1 MAAITFI
8 GLGNMGSPMASN
20 LLKAGHDLTVFDLSE
35 SAVRVLIDEG
45 AKSRSTI
52 LEAVENVEVVIS
64 MLPAGQHVETVYLG
78 EHGLLA
84 HLPAATLVI
93 DSSTIAPDTSRAVAD
108 AARSADITFLDAP
121 VSGGVAGAK
130 AGALTFI
137 CGGEADAYERA
148 RPILENMGKNIF
160 HAGPSG
166 AGQMAKICNN
176 MLLAIQMAGTSEAL
190 ALGVKNGLDPAVL
203 SEIMKQS
210 SGGNWALNGYNPW
223 PGVMEGVP
231 ASRDYAGG
239 FLVNLMTKDLGLAM
253 DNATAN
259 HSPVPM
265 GALARNLYELHA
277 GQGNG
282 QLDFSSIQRFYLSG
296 RPDEN

>member
-1 MAAITFI
+1 MATITFI
-8 GLGNMGSPMASN
+8 GLGNMGGPMAGN

-35 SAVRVLIDEG
+35 SAVKALVDDG
-45 AKSRSTI
+45 ARTAGTV
-52 LEAVENVEVVIS
+52 LEAVKGAEVVIS

-78 EHGLLA
+78 ENGLLA

-93 DSSTIAPDTSRAVAD
+93 DSSTISPETSRAVAA

-121 VSGGVAGAK
+121 VSGGVGGARAGT
-130 AGALTFI
+130 LTFI
-137 CGGEADAYERA
+137 CGGEPGAFERA
-148 RPILENMGKNIF
+148 KPVLEGMGKNIF
-160 HAGPSG
+160 HAGPGG

-176 MLLAIQMAGTSEAL
+176 MLLAIQMAGTAEAL
-190 ALGVKNGLDPAVL
+190 ALGVKNGLDPGVL

-210 SGGNWALNGYNPW
+210 SGGNWVLNGYNPW

-253 DNATAN
+253 ENATAN
-259 HSPVPM
+259 HSPIPM

-282 QLDFSSIQRFYLSG
+282 QLDFSSIQRFY
-296 RPDEN
+296 RPDPD